1 MTFTR
6 KARGSRDDQTWLTR
20 MSAVEYDERASQRLE
35 IMRRDDVA
43 MEGALY
49 LAEEL
54 ALGLTEEQLMMQHEQ
69 LRARFCC

>member
-1 MTFTR
+1 
-6 KARGSRDDQTWLTR
+6 